1 MLKAGAIR
9 SAGAFWRP
17 GAPAITAASLLS
29 DGETILEIGETVT
42 RPLTK
47 AELKRLGASGPEASE
62 TFETALAEA
71 LSQLPSEIAGIGG
84 AELMGQGGAIPD
96 FNGAVL
102 AEVLARPI
110 ASDFAAA
117 DLRLGGAGG
126 PLGASLAHA
135 LARMTPEKGP
145 LLLLEI
151 DSAATRA
158 TYADPALKADKDGA
172 LLAFEAGPGLPSFT
186 DTGTGGSAD
195 ETALDLLH
203 ADPHFLRLA
212 PKSAKPEAFAAYLD
226 HLATLAPENAE
237 ATALAA
243 TALSLVTGLEL
254 LPKAPRRALVFGP
267 TRHEPRLLAAL
278 TEALDCAAQP
288 AEEAGPPG
296 DALHALAAAHL
307 AVRTARGL
315 PTSFPGTT
323 GVKTAV
329 GGASL
334 SRPGQIG

>member
-1 MLKAGAIR
+1 MLKAGAIL
-9 SAGAFWRP
+9 SAGAFWWP
-17 GAPAITAASLLS
+17 GAPAITAASLLT

-42 RPLTK
+42 RPLSQ
-47 AELKRLGASGPEASE
+47 AESKRLAASGPEAAE
-62 TFETALAEA
+62 TFETVLAEA
-71 LSQLPSEIAGIGG
+71 LSRLPSEIAGIAG
-84 AELMGQGGAIPD
+84 AEMMEQGGAIPD

-126 PLGASLAHA
+126 PLGASLAQA
-135 LARMTPEKGP
+135 LARMAPEKGP

-151 DSAATRA
+151 DSAATCA

-195 ETALDLLH
+195 ETALDLLL

-212 PKSAKPEAFAAYLD
+212 PKFAKPEAFAAYLD
-226 HLATLAPENAE
+226 HLATLTPENAE

-243 TALSLVTGLEL
+243 IALSLVTGLDL

-267 TRHEPRLLAAL
+267 ACHEPRLLAAL
-278 TEALDCAAQP
+278 TEGLDCPVQTAEAA
-288 AEEAGPPG
+288 GLPG

-307 AVRTARGL
+307 AVRSARGL

-323 GVKTAV
+323 GVRTAV
-329 GGASL
+329 GGASI
-334 SRPGQIG
+334 SRPGEIA

>member
-1 MLKAGAIR
+1 MLKAGAIL
-9 SAGAFWRP
+9 SAGAFWWP
-17 GAPAITAASLLS
+17 GAPAITAASLLT

-42 RPLTK
+42 RPLSQ
-47 AELKRLGASGPEASE
+47 AESKRLAASGPEAAE
-62 TFETALAEA
+62 TFETVLVEA
-71 LSQLPSEIAGIGG
+71 LSRLPSEIAGIAG
-84 AELMGQGGAIPD
+84 AEMMGQGGAIPD

-126 PLGASLAHA
+126 PLGASLAQA
-135 LARMTPEKGP
+135 LARMAPEKGP
-145 LLLLEI
+145 LLFLEI

-158 TYADPALKADKDGA
+158 TYADPALKVDKDSA
-172 LLAFEAGPGLPSFT
+172 LLAFKAGPGLPSLT

-195 ETALDLLH
+195 EAALYLLL
-203 ADPHFLRLA
+203 ADPHFLSLA
-212 PKSAKPEAFAAYLD
+212 PKSAKPEAFAAYFD
-226 HLATLAPENAE
+226 HLETLAPENAE

-243 TALSLVTGLEL
+243 TALSLVTGLVL
-254 LPKAPRRALVFGP
+254 LPKAPHRALVFGP
-267 TRHEPRLLAAL
+267 GRHDPRLLAAL

-288 AEEAGPPG
+288 AEEAGLPG
-296 DALHALAAAHL
+296 DALNALAAAHL
-307 AVRTARGL
+307 AVRATRGL